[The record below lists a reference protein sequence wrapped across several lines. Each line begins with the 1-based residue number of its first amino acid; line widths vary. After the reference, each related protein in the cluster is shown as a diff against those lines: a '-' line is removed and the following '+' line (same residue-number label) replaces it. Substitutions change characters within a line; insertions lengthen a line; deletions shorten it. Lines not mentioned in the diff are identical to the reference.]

1 MSIHH
6 IVADLH
12 DAQMHDLLPSIPN
25 HSDRILPSPFCEAFW
40 SGDQVEIPV
49 LENTYQISIKPGP
62 LLITDQ
68 NVQESD
74 IIKNMTNV
82 WSDSCGHRQLL
93 VHSPHSTSEQVRS
106 VHYEPKPVPTDQLA
120 VLFDVVQEQSDW
132 ESTRL
137 YQASS
142 VHSTHSESDT
152 FTFVPS
158 AARLPT
164 GKYFAP
170 AIAQSIPEVRDS
182 HCAMRTT
189 SPTSIRSQSY
199 QSVTGNHRSSRL
211 DSTVRTPHSSLR
223 ADPLHTFN
231 PYPNHI
237 GADMLHWSNGLYDEY
252 EAERQQ
258 TQSVEPKPHRIR
270 ASPNSKTNSNVLLGC
285 AGSSSGPIQHN
296 VRSPVWRGSL
306 VAQLVPRGSGQ
317 KPPIDTDRSR
327 WTTES
332 RWSPIDSLHFGCP
345 ATCAYRRGV
354 RALRS
359 NTLREDIAG
368 PLKEHRPGESGRISR
383 PFGYKSKERRGQVDR
398 GKYCGRYGTIG
409 KSARTENTSIDNQDI
424 YYCFTCLTDRV
435 YRKNICTHCKRA
447 GLIGK
452 FPQRQQIEEPED
464 VKLMTEHAQLLRSAA
479 RGLSELSQHSS
490 DEDDDELSYQ
500 NSLPSTLEA
509 QYSPYDSQPDRTSS
523 DSQQSASS
531 HHTYTMDSAGDVVK
545 RLTDLSKQDH
555 SNGQLDSACSLS
567 NSGSFVSEIEKAN
580 GAGTYHRPKLP
591 TTLMRKPSPR
601 LGRIVPVSS
610 ALTSQSPV
618 IGGKTDGNFL
628 TETQK
633 LVAQLEQRMIT
644 NGSSL
649 LNGDAKDGNME
660 LDMTNEDHEVA
671 EAFLN
676 TSSRHNPGIN
686 RRLLAMLRLRNPP
699 LQSPE
704 SCRLSGTDKAPTEDT
719 PRRQSN
725 PPRRSGTAVFSSRPR
740 SQQPTSR
747 MALYNID
754 PDCRERGSSTTRTG
768 STTRVSRYICPEN
781 NGHPESY
788 RSTLHH
794 RTTPLRDGWETNRQ
808 SHLFS
813 KSATVAS
820 PRLHSNPQETTKI
833 SALMNWQRRK
843 AYDPRT
849 AIAQHGAR
857 ASSRASAQS
866 LRDDDPASCST
877 DDGKQSHRPQQS
889 EQPRNQK
896 SPSNTK
902 GFYRNKN
909 INRRTAPVETSDCID
924 ALASMHA
931 STGNKGFPAHC
942 SVVSNLLTPSR
953 SSRTGN
959 GYVDPTV
966 RLFIDNGRL
975 GTEPVERKK
984 RSPRASS
991 LNSSANDPDN
1001 RRETR
1006 TSTKTHKVNGRKVN
1020 QPGVVHQASQSIGRH
1035 GPFRCMSQTGHQ
1047 GDHMARPSREMGVST
1062 IDSEMRPEI
1071 QPVLNDM
1078 NYPDIGVES
1087 IRYKIEKLTNFIVRM
1102 RKRIE
1107 RDYAEQGT
1115 CSPGDDMFGDEAVG
1129 ATVSGRPT
1137 GMHPVVASS
1146 LKNLRILEVNAQ
1158 EIFSL
1163 LYPTEVDLWEPARAC
1178 LTGDIGD
1185 EKQFHEA
1192 RSQLTEHIVC
1202 ALQKIDEGLPFSTT
1216 PTQRETPEDKTPK
1229 AAIDLNP
1236 KTAPSDAVD
1245 LAESITDR
1253 V

>member
-1 MSIHH
+1 MKHLQH
-6 IVADLH
+6 KH
-12 DAQMHDLLPSIPN
+12 QAQRLGTYENCQHELQATPRLKTLSTLYAFLQSTLP
-25 HSDRILPSPFCEAFW
+25 H
-40 SGDQVEIPV
+40 
-49 LENTYQISIKPGP
+49 
-62 LLITDQ
+62 
-68 NVQESD
+68 
-74 IIKNMTNV
+74 
-82 WSDSCGHRQLL
+82 
-93 VHSPHSTSEQVRS
+93 
-106 VHYEPKPVPTDQLA
+106 
-120 VLFDVVQEQSDW
+120 
-132 ESTRL
+132 
-137 YQASS
+137 
-142 VHSTHSESDT
+142 
-152 FTFVPS
+152 
-158 AARLPT
+158 
-164 GKYFAP
+164 
-170 AIAQSIPEVRDS
+170 
-182 HCAMRTT
+182 
-189 SPTSIRSQSY
+189 
-199 QSVTGNHRSSRL
+199 
-211 DSTVRTPHSSLR
+211 
-223 ADPLHTFN
+223 
-231 PYPNHI
+231 
-237 GADMLHWSNGLYDEY
+237 
-252 EAERQQ
+252 Q
-258 TQSVEPKPHRIR
+258 TKSVEPKPHRIR

-306 VAQLVPRGSGQ
+306 VAQLVARGSGQ
-317 KPPIDTDRSR
+317 KPLIDTDRSR

-383 PFGYKSKERRGQVDR
+383 PFGYKSTEGRGRVDR

-409 KSARTENTSIDNQDI
+409 KSARTRTENTSIDNQDI

-452 FPQRQQIEEPED
+452 FSQRQQIEEPED
-464 VKLMTEHAQLLRSAA
+464 VTLMTEHAQLLRSAA

-567 NSGSFVSEIEKAN
+567 NSDLLESVCNAEQDK
-580 GAGTYHRPKLP
+580 
-591 TTLMRKPSPR
+591 
-601 LGRIVPVSS
+601 
-610 ALTSQSPV
+610 
-618 IGGKTDGNFL
+618 
-628 TETQK
+628 
-633 LVAQLEQRMIT
+633 QLEQRMIT

-649 LNGDAKDGNME
+649 LNGDAKDGNTE

-704 SCRLSGTDKAPTEDT
+704 SGQLSGMDKAPPEDI

-725 PPRRSGTAVFSSRPR
+725 PPRRSGTAVVSSRPR

-768 STTRVSRYICPEN
+768 SSTRVSRYICPEN

-794 RTTPLRDGWETNRQ
+794 RTTPLRDGWETNKQ

-896 SPSNTK
+896 SSSNTK

-991 LNSSANDPDN
+991 LNSSTNDQDN

-1006 TSTKTHKVNGRKVN
+1006 TSTK
-1020 QPGVVHQASQSIGRH
+1020 
-1035 GPFRCMSQTGHQ
+1035 
-1047 GDHMARPSREMGVST
+1047 
-1062 IDSEMRPEI
+1062 
-1071 QPVLNDM
+1071 

-1216 PTQRETPEDKTPK
+1216 PTQCETPEDKTPK

-1245 LAESITDR
+1245 LAESITDQ